1 MDSAFHLRSAPAAR
15 ARVVRIVWNCGARL
29 APDAQIALIVLR
41 QIADLVLGG
50 IVPHL
55 APGPI
60 CEEAHFQK
68 FFPARQAVFFYLSE
82 ILARGRLLAP
92 QPREPEL
99 VRLQSLEQ
107 RLYFAQLTA
116 SARITAIQDPGFRFL
131 LLHSFAGRY
140 IHEV

>member
-1 MDSAFHLRSAPAAR
+1 MDAAFQLPSAPAAR

-82 ILARGRLLAP
+82 ILARGRLVAPLA
-92 QPREPEL
+92 RKLE
-99 VRLQSLEQ
+99 VVTLQCLETM
-107 RLYFAQLTA
+107 LYFAQLTA
-116 SARITAIQDPGFRFL
+116 SARITAIQDPGF
-131 LLHSFAGRY
+131 
-140 IHEV
+140 